1 MSQNLT
7 IFFDKIELMVAIV
20 EFTVAVVVNMAVTVQ
35 LLVGWF
41 LSWRVKSSEIM
52 SIRSP
57 ADFSKFVIS
66 IMNFVISSYYFFQ
79 K

>member
-20 EFTVAVVVNMAVTVQ
+20 EFTVAVVVNMAVTMQ

-41 LSWRVKSSEIM
+41 FSWRVKSSEIM
-52 SIRSP
+52 SI
-57 ADFSKFVIS
+57 
-66 IMNFVISSYYFFQ
+66 M
-79 K
+79 